1 MSERPDRRDDDDLLA
16 AGSADSGRDTDHGSA
31 YDAVVVSYDDAPD
44 ECTVFPVGVDETEI
58 VTTWIS
64 AAEGSFVSL
73 VTMR

>member
-1 MSERPDRRDDDDLLA
+1 
-16 AGSADSGRDTDHGSA
+16 
-31 YDAVVVSYDDAPD
+31 VVVSYDDAPD